1 MRICEMR
8 WQTVDDLITLV
19 PLGALC
25 GVVAAFVFRGFG
37 SRATR
42 TTINRIQAHLMELVL
57 FIDEPRLILR
67 AQGNLLREN
76 LRLLRQLAVPLLITA
91 PLFAIVMWQADR
103 VYGRAP
109 LAAGEAVVVT
119 AHGNADTL
127 EAPAEVTVETPG
139 VRVAGVGEVS
149 WRIRPKRAF
158 SGQLTVK
165 GSAERV
171 EIPWPRKSWMPWFL
185 GISAV
190 SALITAIFLRRPMAL
205 LLVLAGTAA
214 AADKPP
220 VIIIS
225 IDTLRADHLSTYG
238 YTKIRTPHIDS
249 FGERGTIYTQI
260 DAQVPLTFPS
270 HTSLM
275 TSTYPFENR
284 VEVNGEPVPPGAVT
298 LASILRAN
306 GYRTGAFIG
315 SVILNR
321 ETGLDQ
327 GFDVYDSPFR
337 GGSVRRDASLVTR
350 AARQWLEKNTG
361 QPVFAFV
368 HLYDLHT
375 PYTLPQVAGLRPNA
389 AGYDAELQYIDQTL
403 GRFRDALMKD
413 GWWDQA
419 LIVVLADHGESLG
432 DHGETS
438 HGYFAYES
446 TIHVPLIFHWPAGS
460 AKYPERITQAAGL
473 IDVAPAI
480 LEFLHI
486 PAPSSFEGTSLLPGG
501 GARDVY
507 SESVYPLDTFGWA
520 ALTTLRSGQYKY
532 VNAPRHELYDLSKD
546 PGEKTNIVAAHAAEA
561 QSMKARLQE
570 LMARYPPKQTAAT
583 ARISARTREILGSLG
598 YTAGGKQAA
607 RKEAADPKD
616 KLAEAEAYENGL
628 TFLYSGQYGQA
639 IAAFNRISAQDPR
652 NLPAQSALGEAYLR
666 SGNAAR
672 ALTLWQEAL
681 EKDPNYRP
689 AADSIGEYW
698 LARRDFEK
706 ACRFIPSAAECVVKR
721 GAEAPRRLRR
731 YDRRIGWHLHLLAVL
746 RAEVHLLQLRVRGVA
761 ACTRS
766 RLYRRAAQGNRC
778 A

>member
-1 MRICEMR
+1 M
-8 WQTVDDLITLV
+8 DDLITLV
-19 PLGALC
+19 PLAAMC
-25 GVVAAFVFRGFG
+25 GLMAAFVFRHFS
-37 SRATR
+37 SRAMR
-42 TTINRIQAHLMELVL
+42 PTINRIQAHLMELVL
-57 FIDEPRLILR
+57 FIDEPRLVLR

-76 LRLLRQLAVPLLITA
+76 LRLLRQLAIPLLITA

-109 LAAGEAVVVT
+109 LAAGKAVVVT
-119 AHGNADTL
+119 AHGNADIL
-127 EAPAEVTVETPG
+127 EAPPEVTVETPG
-139 VRVAGVGEVS
+139 VRVVRSGEVS

-158 SGQLTVK
+158 SGRLTVK
-165 GSAERV
+165 GSGERV
-171 EIPWPRKSWMPWFL
+171 EIAWPRKSWMPWFL

-190 SALITAIFLRRPMAL
+190 SALLTASFLKRPVAML
-205 LLVLAGTAA
+205 LLLASSAV

-225 IDTLRADHLSTYG
+225 IDTLRADHLSAYG
-238 YTKIRTPHIDS
+238 YTKIRTPNIDS
-249 FGERGTIYTQI
+249 FGDKGTIYTQI
-260 DAQVPLTFPS
+260 DAQVPLTLPS

-298 LASILRAN
+298 LASVLRAN

-315 SVILNR
+315 SVILDRAN
-321 ETGLDQ
+321 GLDQ

-350 AARQWLEKNTG
+350 AARQWLERNTG
-361 QPVFAFV
+361 QPVLAFV

-375 PYTLPQVAGLRPNA
+375 PYALPQVAGLRPNA
-389 AGYDAELQYIDQTL
+389 TGYDAELQYIDQTL
-403 GRFRDALMKD
+403 GRFRDALVKD
-413 GWWDQA
+413 GWWDRA
-419 LIVVLADHGESLG
+419 IIVVLADHGESLG

-446 TIHVPLIFHWPAGS
+446 TIHVPLIFHWPSGS
-460 AKYPERITQAAGL
+460 AKYPERIAQAAGL

-480 LEFLHI
+480 LDFLHI
-486 PAPSSFEGTSLLPGG
+486 PTPPSFEGVSLLPGY
-501 GARDVY
+501 RDHADMVY

-520 ALTTLRSGQYKY
+520 PLTTLRSGPYKY
-532 VNAPRHELYDLSKD
+532 INAPRAELYDLATD
-546 PGEKTNIVAAHAAEA
+546 PGEKTNIAAAHASEA
-561 QSMKARLQE
+561 QSMKARLHE
-570 LMARYPPKQTAAT
+570 LMARYQPTQTGAT
-583 ARISARTREILGSLG
+583 PRISARTREILGSLG

-607 RKEAADPKD
+607 RKEPADPKD

-628 TFLYSGQYGQA
+628 TFLYSGQYSQA
-639 IAAFNRISAQDPR
+639 IAAFNRIAMRDPR
-652 NLPAQSALGEAYLR
+652 NLPAQTALGEAYLR

-672 ALTLWQEAL
+672 ALTLWQQAL

-706 ACRFIPSAAECVVKR
+706 ACRFIPAAAEC
-721 GAEAPRRLRR
+721 
-731 YDRRIGWHLHLLAVL
+731 
-746 RAEVHLLQLRVRGVA
+746 A
-761 ACTRS
+761 AKH
-766 RLYRRAAQGNRC
+766 
-778 A
+778 

>member
-1 MRICEMR
+1 M
-8 WQTVDDLITLV
+8 DDSITLV
-19 PLGALC
+19 PLAALC
-25 GVVAAFVFRGFG
+25 GVVAAFVFRRFG
-37 SRATR
+37 SPAIRPTV
-42 TTINRIQAHLMELVL
+42 NRIQAHLMELVL

-67 AQGNLLREN
+67 AQGSLLREN
-76 LRLLRQLAVPLLITA
+76 LRLLRQLAVPLVITA
-91 PLFAIVMWQADR
+91 PFFAIVMWQADR

-119 AHGNADTL
+119 AHGNAEKL
-127 EAPAEVTVETPG
+127 EAPPEVVVETPG
-139 VRVAGVGEVS
+139 VRVASSGQVS
-149 WRIRPKRAF
+149 WRIRPKQAF
-158 SGQLTVK
+158 SGKLTVK
-165 GSAERV
+165 GGAERV

-190 SALITAIFLRRPMAL
+190 SALITTMFLKRPVAVL
-205 LLVLAGTAA
+205 LLLAGSAM

-220 VIIIS
+220 VIMIS
-225 IDTLRADHLSTYG
+225 IDTLRADRVTAM
-238 YTKIRTPHIDS
+238 RTPNIES
-249 FGERGTIYTQI
+249 FADKGTVFAQI
-260 DAQVPLTFPS
+260 DAQVPLTLPS

-298 LASILRAN
+298 LASVLRAN

-315 SVILNR
+315 SVILDRAN
-321 ETGLDQ
+321 GLDQ
-327 GFDVYDSPFR
+327 GFEVYDSPFR
-337 GGSVRRDASLVTR
+337 GRSVRRDASLVTR
-350 AARQWLEKNTG
+350 AARQWLEKNKG

-375 PYTLPQVAGLRPNA
+375 PYTLPQVAGLRPNV

-432 DHGETS
+432 DHDETS

-460 AKYPERITQAAGL
+460 ATYPERVAQPAGL

-480 LEFLHI
+480 LDFLHI
-486 PAPSSFEGTSLLPGG
+486 PAPPSFAGTSLLPGHG
-501 GARDVY
+501 ERPVY
-507 SESVYPLDTFGWA
+507 SQSVYPLDTFGWA
-520 ALTTLRSGQYKY
+520 ALTTLRSGPYKY
-532 VNAPRHELYDLSKD
+532 INAPRAEFYDLAKD
-546 PGEKTNIVAAHAAEA
+546 PGEKTNILAAHATEA
-561 QSMKARLQE
+561 RSMKIRMQE

-583 ARISARTREILGSLG
+583 PRISARTREILGSLG

-607 RKEAADPKD
+607 RKELADPKD

-639 IAAFNRISAQDPR
+639 IRVFNRIAVGDPR
-652 NLPAQSALGEAYLR
+652 NLPAQTALGEAYLR
-666 SGNAAR
+666 SGNSAR
-672 ALTLWQEAL
+672 ALTLWQQAI
-681 EKDPNYRP
+681 EKDPDYRP

-698 LARRDFEK
+698 LARRDLEK
-706 ACRFIPSAAECVVKR
+706 ACRFIPSA
-721 GAEAPRRLRR
+721 P
-731 YDRRIGWHLHLLAVL
+731 D
-746 RAEVHLLQLRVRGVA
+746 
-761 ACTRS
+761 
-766 RLYRRAAQGNRC
+766 C
-778 A
+778 AGKH

>member
-1 MRICEMR
+1 M
-8 WQTVDDLITLV
+8 DDLITLV
-19 PLGALC
+19 PLAALC
-25 GVVAAFVFRGFG
+25 GVVATFVFRRFG

-42 TTINRIQAHLMELVL
+42 PTINRIQAHLMELIL

-67 AQGNLLREN
+67 AQRNLLREN

-119 AHGNADTL
+119 ARGNADTL
-127 EAPAEVTVETPG
+127 EAPPEVTVETPG
-139 VRVAGVGEVS
+139 VRVASSGEVS

-158 SGQLTVK
+158 SGRLTVK
-165 GSAERV
+165 GGAERV

-190 SALITAIFLRRPMAL
+190 SALTTPMFLKRRVAL
-205 LLVLAGTAA
+205 LLFLAGSAV
-214 AADKPP
+214 AADKPR

-225 IDTLRADHLSTYG
+225 IDTLRADHVSAM
-238 YTKIRTPHIDS
+238 RTPNIDS
-249 FGERGTIYTQI
+249 FGDKGTVYTQI
-260 DAQVPLTFPS
+260 DAQVPLTLPS

-275 TSTYPFENR
+275 TSTYPFENL
-284 VEVNGEPVPPGAVT
+284 VEVNGEMVPPGAVT
-298 LASILRAN
+298 LASVLRAN

-315 SVILNR
+315 SVILDR
-321 ETGLDQ
+321 STGLDQ

-413 GWWDQA
+413 GWWDKA
-419 LIVVLADHGESLG
+419 LIIVLADHGESLG

-460 AKYPERITQAAGL
+460 GKYPERVTQPGGL

-480 LEFLHI
+480 LDFLHL
-486 PAPSSFEGTSLLPGG
+486 PAPPSFAGTSLLPGRG
-501 GARDVY
+501 GERAVY

-520 ALTTLRSGQYKY
+520 ALTTLRLGSYKY
-532 VNAPRHELYDLSKD
+532 INAPRAEFYDLARD
-546 PGEKTNIVAAHAAEA
+546 PGEKTNIIAAHATEA
-561 QSMKARLQE
+561 RSMKTRIQE
-570 LMARYPPKQTAAT
+570 LMKRYAPKQTAT
-583 ARISARTREILGSLG
+583 TPRISSRTREILGSLG
-598 YTAGGKQAA
+598 YTAGGKPTA

-639 IAAFNRISAQDPR
+639 IAVLNRIAVQDPR

-672 ALTLWQEAL
+672 ALTLWQQAL

-689 AADSIGEYW
+689 AAESIGEYW
-698 LARRDFEK
+698 LARRDFAK
-706 ACRFIPSAAECVVKR
+706 ACRFIPSAPECVAK
-721 GAEAPRRLRR
+721 
-731 YDRRIGWHLHLLAVL
+731 H
-746 RAEVHLLQLRVRGVA
+746 
-761 ACTRS
+761 
-766 RLYRRAAQGNRC
+766 
-778 A
+778 

>member
-1 MRICEMR
+1 M
-8 WQTVDDLITLV
+8 DDLITLV
-19 PLGALC
+19 PLAALC
-25 GVVAAFVFRGFG
+25 GVVAAFVFRRFS
-37 SRATR
+37 SREIR
-42 TTINRIQAHLMELVL
+42 PTINRIQAHLMELVL

-91 PLFAIVMWQADR
+91 PLFAMVMWQADQ

-127 EAPAEVTVETPG
+127 EAPPEVLVETPG
-139 VRVAGVGEVS
+139 VRVASSGEVS

-158 SGQLTVK
+158 SGRLTVK
-165 GSAERV
+165 GGAERV
-171 EIPWPRKSWMPWFL
+171 EIPWPRKSWTPWFL

-190 SALITAIFLRRPMAL
+190 SAMITAVFLKRPVAL
-205 LLVLAGTAA
+205 LLLLASSAV

-225 IDTLRADHLSTYG
+225 IDTLRADHLSAM
-238 YTKIRTPHIDS
+238 RTPNINS
-249 FGERGTIYTQI
+249 FGDKGTIYTQI
-260 DAQVPLTFPS
+260 DAQVPLTLPS

-284 VEVNGEPVPPGAVT
+284 VEVNGEQVPPGAVT
-298 LASILRAN
+298 LASVLRAN

-315 SVILNR
+315 SVILDRAN
-321 ETGLDQ
+321 GLDQ

-337 GGSVRRDASLVTR
+337 GGSVRRDASLVIR

-403 GRFRDALMKD
+403 GRFRDALMK
-413 GWWDQA
+413 GGLWDQS
-419 LIVVLADHGESLG
+419 LIVVLGDHGESLG

-460 AKYPERITQAAGL
+460 TKYPERITQAAGL

-486 PAPSSFEGTSLLPGG
+486 PAPPSFEGTSLLPGRSG
-501 GARDVY
+501 RDVY

-520 ALTTLRSGQYKY
+520 ALTTLRVGPYKY
-532 VNAPRHELYDLSKD
+532 INAPRAELYDLAKD
-546 PGEKTNIVAAHAAEA
+546 PGEKTNIVAAHASEA
-561 QSMKARLQE
+561 QSMKVRIQE

-583 ARISARTREILGSLG
+583 PRISARTREILGSLG
-598 YTAGGKQAA
+598 YTAGGKPAA
-607 RKEAADPKD
+607 RKERADPKD

-628 TFLYSGQYGQA
+628 TFLYSGQFGQA
-639 IAAFNRISAQDPR
+639 IAVFNRIAARDPR
-652 NLPAQSALGEAYLR
+652 NLPAQTALGEAYLR

-672 ALTLWQEAL
+672 ALTLWQQAL
-681 EKDPNYRP
+681 EKDPDYRP

-698 LARRDFEK
+698 RTRRDFDK
-706 ACRFIPSAAECVVKR
+706 ACRFIPSAPECVAK
-721 GAEAPRRLRR
+721 
-731 YDRRIGWHLHLLAVL
+731 H
-746 RAEVHLLQLRVRGVA
+746 
-761 ACTRS
+761 
-766 RLYRRAAQGNRC
+766 
-778 A
+778 